1 MTVMERNEAAVS
13 IGIDAGVVAD
23 HQVAVRGLGVRED
36 FTVSPTLAGLAKLT
50 KRLAAH
56 AGALVVVEPTAGTW
70 LPLTAAVREA
80 GCRIGFVQNRDSARL
95 RSAIT
100 SRNKTDVIDADM
112 LAQCEAVLGVEE
124 APIPLVGQVGLRRA
138 LRRRHL
144 MVVDAHRAECRLW
157 SLAAW
162 AMPDVWR
169 AAGGHAIA
177 QPLLGRW
184 SDLRALGRARIESIS
199 EVVAAHSRDRD
210 PRRRA
215 ERIRDAARGWHEFWI
230 GRLDLDDLAWEI
242 AKICG
247 DIDIAEARQAEAT
260 KHALDRWRHHW
271 GGDVLLSILGVGPIC
286 AATTRA
292 WWGDGSHLRSAK
304 AAGAFVGLNPSNWES
319 GLSASP
325 SRSITK
331 EGPAEM
337 RLAYYQAANVARRR
351 DPQLAAHYR
360 RLMCERGHTHIQAN
374 CAVARK
380 LAARTWACPPQ
391 RGALRAPRPRRQP
404 RRRRHR
410 RRRGRRARSSRRQ
423 ATTQPGHQPP
433 TRTTRP
439 QLNHTASSPQTT
451 HQPSQRSHQSRIPA
465 LPAAPTQRD
474 QTSLDDC

>member
-1 MTVMERNEAAVS
+1 MTVVERNEAAVS

-23 HQVAVRGLGVRED
+23 HQVAVRGLGVWED
-36 FTVSPTLAGLAKLT
+36 FKVSPTLAGLAKLT
-50 KRLAAH
+50 ERLSPY
-56 AGALVVVEPTAGTW
+56 AGALVVAEPTAGTW
-70 LPLTAAVREA
+70 LPLTMAVREA
-80 GCRIGFVQNRDSARL
+80 GCRIGFAQNRDSARL

-100 SRNKTDVIDADM
+100 SRNKSDVIDADL

-124 APIPLVGQVGLRRA
+124 APMPLVGQVGLRRA

-157 SLAAW
+157 SLAIW

-169 AAGGHAIA
+169 AAGGHAVA

-184 SDLRALGRARIESIS
+184 PDLRALGRARIESIA
-199 EVVAAHSRDRD
+199 EIVAAHSRDRD
-210 PRRRA
+210 PIRRA
-215 ERIRDAARGWHEFWI
+215 ERIREAARGWHEFWI
-230 GRLDLDDLAWEI
+230 GRLDLDDLSWEI
-242 AKICG
+242 AKICD
-247 DIDIAEARQAEAT
+247 DIDIADARQAEAT
-260 KHALDRWRHHW
+260 KHALERWRHHW
-271 GGDVLLSILGVGPIC
+271 SNDVLLSVLGVGPIC
-286 AATTRA
+286 ASTTRA

-360 RLMCERGHTHIQAN
+360 RLICERGHTHIQAN

-380 LAARTWACPPQ
+380 LAARTWAVLQTGQPYE
-391 RGALRAPRPRRQP
+391 PRDLEGKPIDLDTATRLAVELEVP
-404 RRRRHR
+404 ANKRRRNRATNP
-410 RRRGRRARSSRRQ
+410 RRGRRLD
-423 ATTQPGHQPP
+423 
-433 TRTTRP
+433 
-439 QLNHTASSPQTT
+439 LN
-451 HQPSQRSHQSRIPA
+451 
-465 LPAAPTQRD
+465 
-474 QTSLDDC
+474 